1 MYYLS
6 NKFKNLLN
14 LSSTLLVFNQT
25 SLDVLGLGFQLLVQ
39 KHRKTTFK
47 DELLLVYRKYLKRLV
62 TKHLGG
68 DLAFDKFMILA
79 PFPQDT
85 IYKYIPLLLITVLED
100 GDYKAMTM
108 WI

>member
-1 MYYLS
+1 MSSVWDS
-6 NKFKNLLN
+6 NNWYKN
-14 LSSTLLVFNQT
+14 TE
-25 SLDVLGLGFQLLVQ
+25 
-39 KHRKTTFK
+39 

-100 GDYKAMTM
+100 GDYIAMTM